1 MKIPLKYPN
10 AYGDKEIGE
19 VTEWDKETGKMSIKI
34 TNEEAKKLIESMIL
48 NEVPI
53 SMSCKNEPATMQQ
66 EG

>member
-1 MKIPLKYPN
+1 
-10 AYGDKEIGE
+10 
-19 VTEWDKETGKMSIKI
+19 MSIKI